1 MNEALII
8 KDREDIAPQLDLAM
22 EAFKDDI
29 LPALGVDD
37 FFIDIY
43 TTYRGDTIEIRWRWK
58 RLKKKAIRSFTLS
71 PNDTA
76 EAFIDRVH
84 SYLFQL
90 IISIINLK

>member
-8 KDREDIAPQLDLAM
+8 KNREDIAPQLDLAM

-43 TTYRGDTIEIRWRWK
+43 TTHRDDTIEIRWRWK
-58 RLKKKAIRSFTLS
+58 RLRKKVSKQFTLS
-71 PNDTA
+71 ANDTA
-76 EAFIDRVH
+76 EAFLDRVH
-84 SYLFQL
+84 SYLFHL
-90 IISIINLK
+90 IISIVNLK